1 MTTLFISDL
10 HLSAERPDIS
20 GLFISFLQTQARH
33 ADALY
38 ILGDLFEYW
47 IGDDD
52 LNDFHCLIESELKA
66 LTTAG
71 VPCFFMHGN
80 RDFLVG
86 DDFAQRTG
94 ITILPEPTTVEIC
107 GQRVVL
113 LHGDTLCTDDV
124 AYQRFR
130 RVIRNPWLLS
140 VARRLPLTW
149 RRSIATKLRD
159 SSSGN
164 SAEQQPLTPEQLDLY
179 DAKSPAIENL
189 LAVTETDLMIHGH
202 THRPGVHAHFVKG
215 VEKTRIVLG
224 DWYEQG
230 SILEFNSSDFELKSQ
245 SLHRT
250 AVEA

>member
-20 GLFISFLQTQARH
+20 GLFIEFLQTQARH
-33 ADALY
+33 AEALY

-52 LNDFHCLIESELKA
+52 HNEFHCLIESELKA
-66 LTTAG
+66 LTAAG

-86 DDFAQRTG
+86 ADFAQRTG
-94 ITILPEPTTVEIC
+94 ITLLPEPTTVEIYSK
-107 GQRVVL
+107 RIVL

-130 RVIRNPWLLS
+130 RVIRNPWLLG
-140 VARRLPLTW
+140 VARRLPLSW
-149 RRSIATKLRD
+149 RRAIATKLRD

-164 SAEQQPLTPEQLDLY
+164 SAEQKPLTPEQLDQY

-189 LAVTETDLMIHGH
+189 LAATRTDLMIHGH
-202 THRPGVHAHFVKG
+202 THRPNVHTHIVNG
-215 VEKTRIVLG
+215 VEKKRIVLG

-250 AVEA
+250 TVKT